1 MLEAQTRNPG
11 CKTRCR
17 NREQSTIS
25 SRFQEKIAAYSK
37 TVGRNEEYV
46 IERKINENCNIDVPA
61 KIEEISCDKM
71 MCNNCLKF
79 L

>member
-37 TVGRNEEYV
+37 TVGRNEKY
-46 IERKINENCNIDVPA
+46 A
-61 KIEEISCDKM
+61 
-71 MCNNCLKF
+71 
-79 L
+79 

>member
-37 TVGRNEEYV
+37 TVGRNEEYAWE
-46 IERKINENCNIDVPA
+46 IERNENCNIDVSA
-61 KIEEISCDKM
+61 KTEKRGCDKVM
-71 MCNNCLKF
+71 
-79 L
+79 